1 MTFQCNIAILL
12 KNNFKIKKLSIVIL
26 RIFIIIL
33 LIIKFLVKIHN
44 VNDKDNLHA
53 YTIMDVE
60 IIF

>member
-1 MTFQCNIAILL
+1 MLL
-12 KNNFKIKKLSIVIL
+12 KNNFKIKSEVLLFV

-44 VNDKDNLHA
+44 PIKCVNHKDNLHA
-53 YTIMDVE
+53 YTTIMDVE